1 MKTTLKK
8 QGVFH
13 MKKNTAV
20 RKMIYSAIAAALYTA
35 LTLAVAPLSYQ
46 AVQFRLSEI
55 MVFLAF
61 IDPWYIP
68 GLTLGC
74 FLANLMGPF
83 GLADAIG
90 GGLATLFSVGMIA
103 FTARWSRRGKKG
115 SFPSLLA
122 ASLWPSI
129 SALIIAFEIVFFT
142 GAQESYWYWVVMVAI
157 GEFGVVT
164 VCGVPLM
171 HWLYRKKPQ
180 LIELLKIQ
188 Q

>member
-1 MKTTLKK
+1 MTTTLKK
-8 QGVFH
+8 QGVYY
-13 MKKNTAV
+13 MRKNITV
-20 RKMIYSAIAAALYTA
+20 RKMIYSAIAAALYVA
-35 LTLAVAPLSYQ
+35 LTLAIAPLSYQ
-46 AVQFRLSEI
+46 AVQFRLSEV

-74 FLANLMGPF
+74 FLANLFGPY
-83 GLADAIG
+83 GLVDAVG

-103 FTARWSRRGKKG
+103 LTARWGKTGRGL
-115 SFPSLLA
+115 FPSLLA
-122 ASLWPSI
+122 ASLWPSV

-142 GAQESYWYWVVMVAI
+142 GAQESYWYWAAMVAV

-171 HWLYRKKPQ
+171 YWLYQKKPQ
-180 LIELLKIQ
+180 VIALLKIQ
-188 Q
+188 